1 MNQFALG
8 RRIHTARRERG
19 LTGEK
24 LSELCSINAVYLRQI
39 ESGLKTPSLP
49 VFVSVCQAL
58 KVSPEYLL
66 AEDLPDI
73 GDAPNDAL
81 LQRLNAAPPKEAE
94 MLRAML
100 TGALDVLEK
109 QEHA

>member
-1 MNQFALG
+1 MNLTALG

-49 VFVSVCQAL
+49 VFASICQAL
-58 KVSPEYLL
+58 NVSPHYLL
-66 AEDLPDI
+66 SEDLPGCEDER
-73 GDAPNDAL
+73 NEEL
-81 LQRLNAAPPKEAE
+81 FRRLRSAPPKQAE
-94 MLRAML
+94 LIRAML
-100 TGALDVLEK
+100 SAALDVMEK
-109 QEHA
+109 DG

>member
-1 MNQFALG
+1 MNQLALG

-49 VFVSVCQAL
+49 VFVSICQAL
-58 KVSPEYLL
+58 NVSPEYLL
-66 AEDLPDI
+66 AEELPGCD
-73 GDAPNDAL
+73 DVSSEEL
-81 LQRLNAAPPKEAE
+81 FRRLRSVPPKQAE
-94 MLRAML
+94 LICTMLN
-100 TGALDVLEK
+100 GVLDVIET
-109 QEHA
+109 QEST

>member
-1 MNQFALG
+1 MSALG

-49 VFVSVCQAL
+49 VFVTICQAL
-58 KVSPEYLL
+58 SVSPAYLL
-66 AEDLPDI
+66 AEDLPGSTEDRSEM
-73 GDAPNDAL
+73 L
-81 LQRLNAAPPKEAE
+81 YRRLHSIPPKQAE
-94 MLRAML
+94 LIRAIL
-100 TGALDVLEK
+100 SAALDVVES
-109 QEHA
+109 EE